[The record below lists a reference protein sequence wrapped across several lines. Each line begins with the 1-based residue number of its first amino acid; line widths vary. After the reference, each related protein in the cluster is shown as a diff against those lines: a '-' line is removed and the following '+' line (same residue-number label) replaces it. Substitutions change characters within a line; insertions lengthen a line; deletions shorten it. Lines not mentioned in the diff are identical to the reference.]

1 MNDDKHVP
9 LQNYFVYTTIL
20 IENLRISQNTTNY
33 LIPSGI
39 QLDLV
44 SRKLLQIIPDDDNVI
59 FDSKFLYEIYEIKLK
74 IGKRDNN

>member
-1 MNDDKHVP
+1 MP

-44 SRKLLQIIPDDDNVI
+44 SKKLLQIAPDDHNETA
-59 FDSKFLYEIYEIKLK
+59 FYSKFLYEIYEFKLE
-74 IGKRDNN
+74 IGMRNNK